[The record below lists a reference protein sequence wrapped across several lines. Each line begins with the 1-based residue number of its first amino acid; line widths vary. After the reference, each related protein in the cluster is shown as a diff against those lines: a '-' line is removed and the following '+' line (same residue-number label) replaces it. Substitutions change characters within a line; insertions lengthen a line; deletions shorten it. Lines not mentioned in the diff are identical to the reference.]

1 MQTFEDIVHAKFV
14 TVNDFHTQN
23 IIFLST
29 NALNAQQLLLKR
41 QELFIDI
48 IKVRQS
54 EYIAFISE

>member
-48 IKVRQS
+48 IKVKQS